1 MMARTPITAPSASHM
16 PRSPPGLAAA
26 GGTAPAGLSVAFIG
40 IAGAAGDDGA
50 GVRDAGA
57 GVATRGGKGVSTIV
71 VAPLDGFGVGVSVV
85 PARGRSLT
93 GTLFNAA
100 RNASAD

>member
-1 MMARTPITAPSASHM
+1 M
-16 PRSPPGLAAA
+16 PRFPPGLAAG
-26 GGTAPAGLSVAFIG
+26 GGTAPAGLGVAFIA
-40 IAGAAGDDGA
+40 IAGVAGDDGA
-50 GVRDAGA
+50 GVRDTGA

-85 PARGRSLT
+85 PARGKSLT